1 MVRTQKAFT
10 LIELLVVIAIIA
22 ILAAILFPVFAQA
35 REKARSIACLSNTKQ
50 LGLGFMQYSQDNDE
64 KNPDG
69 INWYWPGGNGWAT
82 QIYPYTKSDQLY
94 RCPDD
99 GATSVVSYGYNSN
112 NTNPTGAGVDSS
124 TIAKYNAPSKT
135 VLLFETAGNVGT
147 PYAPSTGEGLAS
159 AGFNGYSPAGWGV
172 GGKSWVVN
180 GTGTWTAPAT
190 LVMATGYLRNI
201 DVTDQPFY
209 QKATGRHQD
218 GANYV
223 MADGHAKWLKPGA
236 VSAGTEHVTNTTGCG
251 GTADGPNPDGNFPAV
266 NMASGTECTD
276 STIAATF
283 SLQ

>member
-1 MVRTQKAFT
+1 MKKQTSGFT

-35 REKARSIACLSNTKQ
+35 REKARAIACLSNTKQ
-50 LGLGFMQYSQDNDE
+50 LGLGFMQYAQDNDE

-69 INWYWPGGNGWAT
+69 INWFWPGGNGWAT

-99 GATSVVSYGYNSN
+99 GGTSVVSYGYNSN
-112 NTNPTGAGVDSS
+112 NTTPTGAGVDSS
-124 TIAKYNAPSKT
+124 TIAKYNSPSKT

-190 LVMATGYLRNI
+190 LVMATGYLRGI

-209 QKATGRHQD
+209 QKALGRHQD

-223 MADGHAKWLKPGA
+223 MADGHAKFFLPGK
-236 VSAGTEHVTNTTGCG
+236 VSGGALNSAAAGDCGSTGVAATTSCSK
-251 GTADGPNPDGNFPAV
+251 V
-266 NMASGTECTD
+266 
-276 STIAATF
+276 AATF
-283 SLQ
+283 NLL